1 MNLNAEFRPRPI
13 DIHAP
18 LPIITEPGLALQIE
32 QEAHSFHQVKQ
43 ATNKRKL
50 VQEESLGDFGTSSR
64 NSAVNAFVPIPAFR
78 IVDIDH
84 RKDGHL
90 MKMNIREKPLKRQ
103 KTSSSDQNN
112 YILWEENINKQ
123 LNERIEYDLESDDE
137 EFLDALNRNLE
148 TSNDSRNR
156 KFSSVQS
163 SNNLTNK
170 YSNRKVPL
178 SPVRLN
184 ENDFESLIDLF
195 EREFNRAK
203 FSLEQDALGLFQYYN
218 SNIDDCIPCSICNDL
233 EFEED
238 NQILYCDGCNL
249 AVHQV
254 CYGIRNVSKDSW
266 LCKRCLMNLQEVECV
281 FCASKEGAF
290 KTMADDRWVHMI
302 CALWIPELSFGNSM
316 TMEPIEGAERIPR
329 KRFNA
334 QCHICRKRIGVCLTC
349 SEIDCPQRFHI
360 TCARASGFS
369 VEMKTDLHG
378 NVHFSQFCRA
388 HSMKLELQKR
398 STIFGF
404 KRLSAAQL
412 SKLES
417 IVKNSSRRLSIEKP
431 ILESVY
437 LYWRRKRQRHVTPLL
452 RRFQQL
458 GPPRTISRD
467 EISEHEYRSR
477 FVRLRQDFD
486 RLRTLIELV
495 RKREILKRN
504 YCKTIKE
511 LFEMQLLGLHLEN
524 ERELPQSTKSLDSFG
539 AVERT
544 NNDLHR
550 NEIISIAKKPTN
562 DKSSLKLIH
571 KPITRS
577 SVLNGKS
584 PR

>member
-195 EREFNRAK
+195 EREFNRAVGTGNE
-203 FSLEQDALGLFQYYN
+203 SL
-218 SNIDDCIPCSICNDL
+218 
-233 EFEED
+233 
-238 NQILYCDGCNL
+238 
-249 AVHQV
+249 
-254 CYGIRNVSKDSW
+254 
-266 LCKRCLMNLQEVECV
+266 
-281 FCASKEGAF
+281 
-290 KTMADDRWVHMI
+290 
-302 CALWIPELSFGNSM
+302 
-316 TMEPIEGAERIPR
+316 
-329 KRFNA
+329 
-334 QCHICRKRIGVCLTC
+334 
-349 SEIDCPQRFHI
+349 
-360 TCARASGFS
+360 
-369 VEMKTDLHG
+369 
-378 NVHFSQFCRA
+378 
-388 HSMKLELQKR
+388 
-398 STIFGF
+398 
-404 KRLSAAQL
+404 
-412 SKLES
+412 
-417 IVKNSSRRLSIEKP
+417 
-431 ILESVY
+431 
-437 LYWRRKRQRHVTPLL
+437 
-452 RRFQQL
+452 
-458 GPPRTISRD
+458 
-467 EISEHEYRSR
+467 
-477 FVRLRQDFD
+477 
-486 RLRTLIELV
+486 
-495 RKREILKRN
+495 
-504 YCKTIKE
+504 
-511 LFEMQLLGLHLEN
+511 
-524 ERELPQSTKSLDSFG
+524 
-539 AVERT
+539 
-544 NNDLHR
+544 
-550 NEIISIAKKPTN
+550 
-562 DKSSLKLIH
+562 
-571 KPITRS
+571 
-577 SVLNGKS
+577 
-584 PR
+584 